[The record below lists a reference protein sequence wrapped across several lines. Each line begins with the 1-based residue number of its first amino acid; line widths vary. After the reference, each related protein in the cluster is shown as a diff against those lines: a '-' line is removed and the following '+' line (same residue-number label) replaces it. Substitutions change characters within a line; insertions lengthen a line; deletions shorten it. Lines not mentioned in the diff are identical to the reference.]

1 MKYRDI
7 IENGRLVLHFAGKF
21 TYKDADI
28 IDLIINEFT
37 NDCIRFISIDMSMIT
52 HIDDAALGMLL
63 YFNQRLV
70 ENGGLLTIENPI
82 GDVTTALFNAK
93 INELIH
99 IIGPSYEDR
108 KLSLSEEI
116 VWKLFDIDVKI
127 NWMH

>member
-1 MKYRDI
+1 MKYHDI
-7 IENGRLVLHFAGKF
+7 IEDGRLVLHFAGKF

-37 NDCIRFISIDMSMIT
+37 NDCVRFISIDMSMTT

-82 GDVTTALFNAK
+82 GDVATALFNAK
-93 INELIH
+93 LNEIVYIIN
-99 IIGPSYEDR
+99 PSFEPR
-108 KLSLSEEI
+108 KFSSSEEI
-116 VWKLFDIDVKI
+116 V
-127 NWMH
+127 

>member
-108 KLSLSEEI
+108 KLSSSEEI
-116 VWKLFDIDVKI
+116 VWKLFDIDVKV
-127 NWMH
+127 NWIH